1 MAKSPLKPLVVL
13 LLAAFIVFLLGNYTP
28 LGRLWIIPGF
38 AVDSL
43 SYLFGKFNSFHKFAD
58 QIRQW
63 KNLSAQNERL
73 MKENNNLLAG
83 LAKLNILE
91 EENDFLKKALDIRQ
105 QMGKEIVYA
114 QVFNFNFGPDGYNLL
129 INKGAVDG
137 IVKDDVVVTEEKTLV
152 GMVDEVS
159 ENFSRIIFVSDP
171 KFKITAKV
179 MGGIT
184 IGIVKG
190 ALTEGMYFDL
200 IAKEDEIKEGD
211 ILISTGNDMFPAA
224 LIVGKVAHVEINE
237 SQTFKKVRI
246 DPAPAIEYLNRVIVI
261 KRNP

>member
-1 MAKSPLKPLVVL
+1 MTRSPLKPLVVL

-28 LGRLWIIPGF
+28 LGRLRIIPGF
-38 AVDSL
+38 AIDSL
-43 SYLFGKFNSFHKFAD
+43 SYLFGKFNSFHKFTD
-58 QIRQW
+58 QIHQW
-63 KNLSAQNERL
+63 KSLSVQNERL
-73 MKENNNLLAG
+73 MKGNNDLLAG
-83 LAKLNILE
+83 LAKLDILE

-105 QMGKEIVYA
+105 QTGKEIIYA

-137 IVKDDVVVTEEKTLV
+137 VMKDEVVITGEKILV
-152 GMVDEVS
+152 GIIDEVS
-159 ENFSRIIFVSDP
+159 ENFSRVLFVSDP

-179 MGGIT
+179 MGGT
-184 IGIVKG
+184 TTGIAEG

-224 LIVGKVAHVEINE
+224 LIIGEVAHVEINE
-237 SQTFKKVRI
+237 SQTFKKVRV
-246 DPAPAIEYLNRVIVI
+246 DPAPEIEYLSRVVVI